1 VKNPTFW
8 KSRVFGSTSLI
19 EFSRMAE
26 VDFAVAQLYLGHEG
40 WFRQLNRQPEFKS
53 ILVSNVAI
61 ACTRYEGKFGV

>member
-1 VKNPTFW
+1 
-8 KSRVFGSTSLI
+8 
-19 EFSRMAE
+19 MAE
-26 VDFAVAQLYLGHEG
+26 VNFAVAQLYLGHEG